1 MKIAHLTTVHPR
13 FDTRIFHKECRSLA
27 AAGHDVTLVVA
38 DGKGPTTQ
46 DGVKVVDVGAPGGR
60 IARVSMTMARVM
72 KEAARLNADFYHLHD
87 PELLTGALWL
97 SRRRG
102 RVIFDAHED
111 VPQDILSKPYLSPWL
126 RGPVSSAVGL
136 FERFTCRRL
145 DGVVAATPFI
155 RDKFHTL
162 GIRCIDVNNY
172 PILGELEAETGWEGK
187 RREVCYV
194 GGINAIRGAVE
205 VISALE
211 LLRTDSRLNLAG
223 IFQEKAVEDTI
234 RHAKGWSRVNELGFL
249 DRHGV
254 RDVLS
259 RSVAGLVTL
268 HPTTAYLNS
277 LPVKMFEYMSAGIP
291 VIASNF
297 PLWRQIVEENEC
309 GLCVDPLDPKAIAA
323 AIDHLVE
330 NPQLA
335 RRMGENGR
343 RAVIER
349 FNWASEQRK
358 LLQFYEEIA

>member
-1 MKIAHLTTVHPR
+1 MPA
-13 FDTRIFHKECRSLA
+13 
-27 AAGHDVTLVVA
+27 
-38 DGKGPTTQ
+38 
-46 DGVKVVDVGAPGGR
+46 
-60 IARVSMTMARVM
+60 
-72 KEAARLNADFYHLHD
+72 
-87 PELLTGALWL
+87 

-102 RVIFDAHED
+102 RSNSLYPRE
-111 VPQDILSKPYLSPWL
+111 
-126 RGPVSSAVGL
+126 
-136 FERFTCRRL
+136 
-145 DGVVAATPFI
+145 
-155 RDKFHTL
+155 FHTL

-268 HPTTAYLNS
+268 HPTTAYLDS

-335 RRMGENGR
+335 RRMGET
-343 RAVIER
+343 AVAPSS
-349 FNWASEQRK
+349 NASIGQASNASSCNSMKKSHSRQIPRYAV
-358 LLQFYEEIA
+358 LRLVQTT